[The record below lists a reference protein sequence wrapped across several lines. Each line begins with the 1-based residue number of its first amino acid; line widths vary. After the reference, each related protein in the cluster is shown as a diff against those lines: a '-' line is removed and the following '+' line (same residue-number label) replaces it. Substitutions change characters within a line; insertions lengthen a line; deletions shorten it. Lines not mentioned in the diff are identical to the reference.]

1 MEARVFIANLP
12 LQVMYLRQFSQLQSL
27 ALAGNPLAGEE
38 HYQSYVIAF
47 VPSLVYLDFRMVL
60 EEEVRKRCIKQ
71 CT

>member
-1 MEARVFIANLP
+1 
-12 LQVMYLRQFSQLQSL
+12 MYLRQFSQLQSL